1 MTAADDATARATA
14 EARVRL
20 DQAMVAG
27 GLWPQRSPWL
37 RDAVARFPRDEFAP
51 ERLWD
56 WDGCAWQPVD
66 RGSDPGRWLELLYV
80 DPHRAAVTQVTA
92 GLPTSSLSAQALVVD
107 MLDSLR
113 LEPGQRVLEL
123 GTSPSAWNAALLTH
137 RAGPG
142 RVTTVEVDPGLAA
155 AGATRLKTAGLDVD
169 VVAGDGSLGHPAG
182 APYDRAIATYAV
194 DRVPW
199 AWIEQTRPGGRLV
212 LPWGRLGH
220 AALTVA
226 PDHTHATG
234 WMQGLAQFMPDRTA
248 IPPSSPDFTAIRTHT
263 PPSGPEQHTTRDPE
277 DLRTDWGL
285 LFHLRVV
292 LPELVITTAVDQDG
306 TSAWIHDGHE
316 SWATLSSTP
325 DGVYRA
331 QGGPR
336 HLADLLDDAWTQW
349 EQLGRPTVYDYGMT
363 VTPDRQ
369 WIWHTDPDHGP
380 RWPNPT

>member
-1 MTAADDATARATA
+1 MVAVDGAAARAAA
-14 EARVRL
+14 EARRRL
-20 DQAMVAG
+20 DGEMAPG
-27 GLWPQRSPWL
+27 GLWPERSPWI
-37 RDAVARFPRDEFAP
+37 RDAVARLPRDAFAP

-66 RGSDPGRWLELLYV
+66 RGSNPDRWLELLYGTA
-80 DPHRAAVTQVTA
+80 HRAAVTQVTG

-142 RVTTVEVDPGLAA
+142 RVTTVEVDPDLAA

-169 VVAGDGSLGHPAG
+169 VVTGDGSLGHPAG

-220 AALTVA
+220 AALAVA

-234 WMQGLAQFMPDRTA
+234 WMQGLAQFMPDRTTT
-248 IPPSSPDFTAIRTHT
+248 PPGTRDFATVRAHT

-277 DLRTDWGL
+277 HLRTDWGL
-285 LFHLRVV
+285 LSHLRVV
-292 LPELVITTAVDQDG
+292 LPESVITTAVDHDG
-306 TSAWIHDGHE
+306 ASAWIHDGHE

-325 DGVYRA
+325 EGVYRA

-336 HLADLLDDAWTQW
+336 HLADLPENA
-349 EQLGRPTVYDYGMT
+349 
-363 VTPDRQ
+363 
-369 WIWHTDPDHGP
+369 
-380 RWPNPT
+380 